1 MFLGV
6 LRILFIILMVI
17 FGRNVGV
24 EFDRAGLGM
33 VIGAV
38 LGFVLVFVEVVM
50 KEASLRGLTS
60 AIFGAILGL
69 ITAKIAHDVMVGIG
83 VEKTVVELVTP
94 VFTFVLIYIGVVF
107 SLKKRDEFALVIPY
121 IKFTRTDR
129 DDRPILLDTSAVLD
143 GRVFD
148 VVRTGFLSGLLIV
161 PAFVVEEMQTLADS
175 ADPNKRQKGRLGL
188 ELLNTVKKDKNL
200 VLEIYE
206 EDLPEDRGVD
216 AKLVHLAK
224 ILGARVVTMDYNL
237 AKVAEIEGIKVLNLN
252 ELISALQ
259 PKVYPGQS
267 FQVRLVRDGKEANQA
282 VGYTPEGTMVVVE
295 NARSMIG
302 KTVWVEVYN
311 TIQTP
316 SGKIIFTRLKGRNG
330 NRERKEGRNQP

>member
-1 MFLGV
+1 V
-6 LRILFIILMVI
+6 LRISFIVLMVI
-17 FGRNVGV
+17 LGRNVGV

-33 VIGAV
+33 IIGAV

-121 IKFTRTDR
+121 VKFTRTDR

-302 KTVWVEVYN
+302 KMVWVEVYN

-330 NRERKEGRNQP
+330 NRERKESRNQP

>member
-17 FGRNVGV
+17 FGRNVGG